1 MKCTITTDKTELIQS
16 DCLVIFGCWK
26 EKVPFLLFNKGKKV
40 DQPLS
45 SLIANLTS
53 KQEFEG
59 KVGKTL
65 LIHTNKQ
72 IQSNHVLI
80 AGVGD
85 VKKLSMKDWLDVMAA
100 VGREAKKIRA
110 THVAVVL
117 EEEIRTVIGAE
128 KTARGIVEGMTLGT
142 YEFNRYKKMEKKEH
156 AIDIVSIISKTDQKA
171 LSDGIRFG
179 EILSKGTII
188 TRDLVNE
195 PSSVTTPTFLANF
208 AHSIARNDK
217 NMTCDVLEKKDMEK
231 LGMGGILG
239 IARGSDEEPKLIKL
253 TFRCHPDPP
262 DGGEGSHPRQKKTIV
277 LVGKGVT
284 FDSGGLSLKSQE
296 GMETMKIDMAGA
308 AAILGIFSVIS
319 ELEPNATVIGLIPAV
334 ENMPSGKAIKPGDVV
349 RAYNGKTIEVI
360 STDAEGRVILAD
372 ALAWAGETMKPDIMI
387 DLATLTGACMIAL
400 GEDIAGLFATD
411 GKLGESLKQSAV
423 QSGEAVWELPMPES
437 YNDLLKS
444 DVADIRNVTRKRYG
458 GAITAALFLK
468 AFVPDGI
475 PWAHIDIAGPA
486 IAEKN
491 ALLTP
496 VGGTGFGVRLIV
508 DFLLKEDKEE
518 GNSYNLRDNS

>member
-1 MKCTITTDKTELIQS
+1 MKFQTSPTNPLKIDC
-16 DCLVIFGCWK
+16 DCLVVLSGWG
-26 EKVPFLLFNKGKKV
+26 EKQPFQLFREGKKV
-40 DQPLS
+40 DAVLA
-45 SLIANLTS
+45 SLISELAA

-65 LIHTNKQ
+65 LLHTNNKV
-72 IQSNHVLI
+72 SSPHVLI
-80 AGVGD
+80 AGVGE
-85 VKKLSMKDWLDVMAA
+85 VKKLTMKDWLDVMAA

-110 THVAVVL
+110 THIAVVL
-117 EEEIRTVIGAE
+117 EEEIVRAIGAE
-128 KTARGIVEGMTLGT
+128 KTASGIVEGMILGT
-142 YEFNRYKKMEKKEH
+142 YTFNRYKKMEKKEH
-156 AIDIVSIISKTDQKA
+156 EINSVTILSENEQEKLQK
-171 LSDGIRFG
+171 GIRLG
-179 EILSKGTII
+179 ELMSRGTVLA
-188 TRDLVNE
+188 RDLVNE
-195 PSSVTTPTFLANF
+195 PSSVTTPTFLSLIAKDIAKKNP
-208 AHSIARNDK
+208 SI
-217 NMTCDVLEKKDMEK
+217 TCQVLEKKDMEK